1 MKNCFL
7 IVLLFSSVAVA
18 SSLGVQARNP
28 TPSKRYALPIVQARN
43 PMPSKRY
50 ALPIVQRQ
58 PGPSKV
64 PDKRSLV
71 KRAPAPGPSAI
82 HVGRDERLAARQA
95 SPSKVLSG
103 RQPVAAPAPSKRTAE
118 DSAAL
123 QKRSVDQQHVI
134 GSAAESHE
142 FCLNG
147 LVACPV
153 LSTPGQFPRTFVE
166 WEAIGFEC
174 VDFAADLRSCGG
186 CSSLD
191 PIEHDC
197 MNIPHV
203 EGVACVAGECQI
215 SSCQLGYSLESD
227 GHACS
232 PSE

>member
-7 IVLLFSSVAVA
+7 IILLFSSAVAVA
-18 SSLGVQARNP
+18 SSLQARNP
-28 TPSKRYALPIVQARN
+28 TPSKRYALPI
-43 PMPSKRY
+43 
-50 ALPIVQRQ
+50 IQRQ
-58 PGPSKV
+58 PEPSKAL
-64 PDKRSLV
+64 DKRSLV

-82 HVGRDERLAARQA
+82 HVGRDVGPLDRLAARQA

-103 RQPVAAPAPSKRTAE
+103 RQLAAVPVPSKRTAE

-134 GSAAESHE
+134 GSAADSHG
-142 FCLNG
+142 FCLDG

-153 LSTPGQFPRTFVE
+153 LSTPGQFPRTYVE

-227 GHACS
+227 GQACS
-232 PSE
+232 PTE

>member
-7 IVLLFSSVAVA
+7 IVLLFSSAVAVA
-18 SSLGVQARNP
+18 SSLQARNP
-28 TPSKRYALPIVQARN
+28 TPSKRYALPI
-43 PMPSKRY
+43 
-50 ALPIVQRQ
+50 LQRQ
-58 PGPSKV
+58 PEPSKAS
-64 PDKRSLV
+64 DKRSLV

-82 HVGRDERLAARQA
+82 HIPRDVA

-103 RQPVAAPAPSKRTAE
+103 RQLAAVPVPSKRTAE

-134 GSAAESHE
+134 GSAADSHE
-142 FCLNG
+142 FCLDG

-227 GHACS
+227 GQACS
-232 PSE
+232 PTE